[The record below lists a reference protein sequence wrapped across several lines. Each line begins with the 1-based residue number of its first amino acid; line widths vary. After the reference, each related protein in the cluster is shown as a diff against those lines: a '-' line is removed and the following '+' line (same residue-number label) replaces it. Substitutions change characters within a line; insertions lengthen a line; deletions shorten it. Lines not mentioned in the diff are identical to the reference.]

1 MANNRLYLRC
11 KNCGEEL
18 YLDKN
23 FGEPYQITEEKLK
36 EINQFF
42 EDHAFCGKK
51 HELAHG
57 GWFELYDEFHDSD
70 DPLTL
75 QKYQITAL
83 IGNALKEK

>member
-1 MANNRLYLRC
+1 MANNRLYMRC

-23 FGEPYQITEEKLK
+23 FGGPYQITEEKRK

-42 EDHAFCGKK
+42 EDHAFCGTM
-51 HELAHG
+51 HQIAHG

-70 DPLTL
+70 DS
-75 QKYQITAL
+75 KYQIAAM
-83 IGNALKEK
+83 IVNALKEK